1 MKMPRKAKRLQSA
14 IIYRG
19 PSLID
24 GGPIVVIAIISGR
37 NKKTG
42 KMIQTYILR
51 EDIDPRL
58 ASKLGL
64 DFSICGNCP
73 MRGTPTV
80 KPEAKQ
86 AEDRACYVFLGQG
99 PLIAWQ
105 SYQKGIYPDCPD
117 LAAFGEGL
125 MVRLGTYGDGAA
137 VPAYVWHGLLS
148 RAKGFTGYSHQSGFA
163 SAAFDPSLYMASVE
177 SLPQARAQWDRGA
190 RTFRIVESVKDIAK
204 GFEILCP
211 ASKEAGKRTSC
222 ADCGLCAGNTVKA
235 KSIAIVAHGAG
246 RNHFEMA

>member
-1 MKMPRKAKRLQSA
+1 MRKPKRLQSA
-14 IIYRG
+14 VIYRG

-24 GGPIVVIAIISGR
+24 GGPIVVVAIISGR

-42 KMIQTYILR
+42 KMVQTYILR
-51 EDIDPRL
+51 EDVDPRL

-73 MRGTPTV
+73 MRGTPTT

-86 AEDRACYVFLGQG
+86 AEGRACYVFLGQG
-99 PLIAWQ
+99 PLIVWQ
-105 SYQKGIYPDCPD
+105 SLQAGIYPVYND
-117 LAAFGEGL
+117 LEGFAEGL

-137 VPAYVWHGLLS
+137 VPSEVWHSLLR
-148 RAKGFTGYSHQSGFA
+148 RARGFTGYSHQSGFA

-177 SLPQARAQWDRGA
+177 TLPQARAQWDRGA
-190 RTFRIVESVKDIAK
+190 RTFRIVESVGEVDKSR
-204 GFEILCP
+204 EVLCP

-246 RNHFEMA
+246 RKHFEAA